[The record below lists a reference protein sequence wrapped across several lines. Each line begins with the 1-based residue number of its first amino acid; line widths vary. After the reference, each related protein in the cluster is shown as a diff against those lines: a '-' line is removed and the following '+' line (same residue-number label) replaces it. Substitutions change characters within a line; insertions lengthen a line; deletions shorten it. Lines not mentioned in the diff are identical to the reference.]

1 MAIHKMKMP
10 VNPGLMTKVLTK
22 HKNTFYALKEL
33 INNSLYAKAKSISIR
48 LVPSA
53 CDPDSAM
60 YKPIEHIE
68 VEDTGYGVPFSE
80 FQESIMEIANNNKPE
95 GKGVGRFAAL
105 QMG

>member
-1 MAIHKMKMP
+1 MKMP

-33 INNSLYAKAKSISIR
+33 INNSLYAKAQRISLR

-68 VEDTGYGVPFSE
+68 VRT
-80 FQESIMEIANNNKPE
+80 
-95 GKGVGRFAAL
+95 FASF
-105 QMG
+105 G